1 MSRFNTTDF
10 RNAVEALSKPIA
22 LDRSQSEANQLL
34 ARATAVF
41 CTRCDDDG
49 CFAGKTKR
57 RKCPRCGKLARMAP
71 IPKRGSQNAPK
82 FWRYEVGGDLAMAVR
97 HYLREPDALTLSE
110 IALMRAYVVQWID
123 SPAWDC
129 NPSATA
135 ESIAMLVG
143 LRKQARRIVTATDLR
158 RWFKDALDEGIDPL

>member
-34 ARATAVF
+34 ARATAVV

-82 FWRYEVGGDLAMAVR
+82 FWRHEVGGDLAMAVR

-135 ESIAMLVG
+135 ESIAMLGG
-143 LRKQARRIVTATDLR
+143 LRKLARRIVTAKDLR
-158 RWFKDALDEGIDPL
+158 RWFKEALDEGIDPL

>member
-1 MSRFNTTDF
+1 
-10 RNAVEALSKPIA
+10 
-22 LDRSQSEANQLL
+22 
-34 ARATAVF
+34 
-41 CTRCDDDG
+41 
-49 CFAGKTKR
+49 
-57 RKCPRCGKLARMAP
+57 MAP

-82 FWRYEVGGDLAMAVR
+82 FWRHEVGGDLAMAVR